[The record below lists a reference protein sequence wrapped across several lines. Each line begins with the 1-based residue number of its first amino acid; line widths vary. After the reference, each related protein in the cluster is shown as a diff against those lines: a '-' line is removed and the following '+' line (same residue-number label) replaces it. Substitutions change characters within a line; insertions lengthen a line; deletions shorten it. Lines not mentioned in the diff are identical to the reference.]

1 MAKVEVTGPNY
12 VVRPLAHQVCT
23 NRETMSPLARGVSKT
38 VGSSPAHTRFQMVKQ
53 LGPPLEMFEASQV
66 RRGDPI
72 ASPTRLGTLVKK
84 PIPGTRGLG
93 DSNGTKRRG
102 GIA

>member
-1 MAKVEVTGPNY
+1 MRPGPQPVRLDQQRNY
-12 VVRPLAHQVCT
+12 VSA
-23 NRETMSPLARGVSKT
+23 
-38 VGSSPAHTRFQMVKQ
+38 GSGCLKEHLQGATRQTYMQEFQMVNQ
-53 LGPPLEMFEASQV
+53 LGPPIEMSEARKV
-66 RRGDPI
+66 RQGDPI
-72 ASPTRLGTLVKK
+72 ESHTRLGTLVKK